1 MLRYSWFVTSPAP
14 FPWHALRRV
23 SRGETRAVRQ
33 LGVAFAGVSLVAVS
47 RAGTEILGHATR
59 VRVRSRALVPQAP
72 APRGGP
78 SFGLETP
85 HGRAQLQLD
94 AELVLAA
101 VGALAG
107 QKTLPRVALGR
118 EVPDEVAGAGA
129 GILQWLAR
137 AVGVEAEL
145 AMGRSLRG
153 EVAVFELA
161 VEVGALRGQGRLCVE
176 VPEIAVPARSD
187 VLVRLDATPLTVR
200 ILGYRGFAPGGL
212 LARLAVGDVLVVD
225 PCPAVLVG
233 RVAFAAEPLPPE
245 NGRRRVRLGGALAAG
260 PPPSEGR
267 SPMADTDEPGA
278 TVEMA
283 ALPPHA
289 GEPRAPELAQALAEL
304 PLEVQ
309 IELGTATMTARA
321 WSSFAIGDVLVVD
334 QRVGEPVALRVS
346 GRLIGRG
353 ELVEVDGAVGVRITE
368 RVV

>member
-1 MLRYSWFVTSPAP
+1 M
-14 FPWHALRRV
+14 
-23 SRGETRAVRQ
+23 RQ
-33 LGVAFAGVSLVAVS
+33 LRVAFAGVSLAAVS
-47 RAGTEILGHATR
+47 LAGTEILGHATR

-78 SFGLETP
+78 TFALETP
-85 HGRAQLQLD
+85 HGRAQLELD

-137 AVGVEAEL
+137 AVGVEAEV
-145 AMGRSLRG
+145 ARGRSLRG

-161 VEVGALRGQGRLCVE
+161 VEVGALRGQGRLSVE

-187 VLVRLDATPLTVR
+187 VLPRLDATPLTVR
-200 ILGYRGFAPGGL
+200 ILGCRGFAPGGL
-212 LARLAVGDVLVVD
+212 LARLGVGDVLVVD

-233 RVAFAAEPLPPE
+233 PVAFAAEPLPPE
-245 NGRRRVRLGGALAAG
+245 NSHRRVRLGPVSGALAAA

-368 RVV
+368 RVG